1 VSLTNPSRNLIFFL
15 SLFHVGHKRLGMLDH
30 DEQGRALKRESNDDD
45 RLEGV
50 K

>member
-1 VSLTNPSRNLIFFL
+1 
-15 SLFHVGHKRLGMLDH
+15 LGMLDH

-50 K
+50 KWKD